1 MPLSTN
7 SIIHYTDSYEKLES
21 ILKEGFAIKYCSEKL
36 LLNPRVTSFAA
47 HPMVSFCDVPLS
59 QAYNHFDA
67 YGNYGI
73 GLSKTWANKMKI
85 NPVIYIDKNSLFG
98 EVIGEFIIERR
109 KTKSNLTVKQKQNI
123 LRIKCYAKNYSGYL
137 KRKGIDDKNYR
148 FYDEREWR
156 LVPKEKDLNGLDR
169 ADLVVGQH
177 HGHEDG
183 PVVQRCVQL
192 VGINPAVAVDRDLD
206 DLEAELLEVAHRVA
220 HRVVLDGARDQAVS
234 ARLARPR
241 GPLDR
246 EVVGLG

>member
-156 LVPKEKDLNGLDR
+156 LVPKEKDLNGASFSVSLKNYEEDKIKYNSKISSCRFSFNSNVISYIIVDKTNEIPKIINMLRIVYASKCTAQSLDILFSKICSTEQIIS
-169 ADLVVGQH
+169 DY
-177 HGHEDG
+177 
-183 PVVQRCVQL
+183 
-192 VGINPAVAVDRDLD
+192 
-206 DLEAELLEVAHRVA
+206 
-220 HRVVLDGARDQAVS
+220 
-234 ARLARPR
+234 
-241 GPLDR
+241 
-246 EVVGLG
+246 

>member
-137 KRKGIDDKNYR
+137 KRKGIEDKIKYNSKISSCR
-148 FYDEREWR
+148 FSFNSNVISYIIVDKTNEI
-156 LVPKEKDLNGLDR
+156 PKIINMLRIVYASKCTAQSLDILFSKICSTEQIIS
-169 ADLVVGQH
+169 DY
-177 HGHEDG
+177 
-183 PVVQRCVQL
+183 
-192 VGINPAVAVDRDLD
+192 
-206 DLEAELLEVAHRVA
+206 
-220 HRVVLDGARDQAVS
+220 
-234 ARLARPR
+234 
-241 GPLDR
+241 
-246 EVVGLG
+246 